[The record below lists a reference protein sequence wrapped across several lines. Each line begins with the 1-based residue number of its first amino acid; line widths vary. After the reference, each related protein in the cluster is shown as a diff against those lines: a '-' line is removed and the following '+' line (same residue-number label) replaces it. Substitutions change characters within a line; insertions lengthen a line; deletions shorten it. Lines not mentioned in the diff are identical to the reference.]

1 MLHEAKSPASEGR
14 HKAQIA
20 GFARESRAKIPGSV
34 RTPTQARIR
43 YSRGRVPPPQKT
55 LKYEARHLFRRDLP
69 ALPEFSLMSRY
80 SLFQI
85 TSLSPERT
93 WADTWHLWTVM
104 MPRRSITGR
113 LLWGKVWRRH
123 DGRRWIY
130 KKLVE
135 YEPDDLV

>member
-1 MLHEAKSPASEGR
+1 
-14 HKAQIA
+14 
-20 GFARESRAKIPGSV
+20 
-34 RTPTQARIR
+34 
-43 YSRGRVPPPQKT
+43 
-55 LKYEARHLFRRDLP
+55 
-69 ALPEFSLMSRY
+69 MSRY
-80 SLFQI
+80 NLFQV

-130 KKLVE
+130 KKFVE
-135 YEPDDLV
+135 YEPTTSFDGSTASLRPWRTRRCRARSEMPMQHRGDDGHRCQQTGRGASGTYRDYGGHRWSCPEGRPPW